1 MSAVRVATSPN
12 RAGSGRVS
20 SPPFFAAIPRPVTRK
35 DLPLT
40 TSLPA
45 DDLNPNMWIT
55 LRERLDADGRP
66 IDSGGFDVV
75 SGGSNDEDDDSNEAA
90 AVRGCP
96 VPPGTPLRL
105 LAPSVPYLYV
115 AVLGPDGE
123 EVGPVILDIRKHPVV
138 RLDEAV
144 PEAIQRFA
152 RARARKARR
161 QAVREAEEKA
171 MQRKYL
177 SQAFKHA
184 DDAPVGREA
193 DGDDGPV
200 EPTDGDRG
208 RVTDRRRGAGNPRKP
223 EADSGQ
229 DDSGQDRDPDASDH
243 FDLM

>member
-1 MSAVRVATSPN
+1 M
-12 RAGSGRVS
+12 
-20 SPPFFAAIPRPVTRK
+20 
-35 DLPLT
+35 T
-40 TSLPA
+40 TPLPA

-66 IDSGGFDVV
+66 IESGGFDVV
-75 SGGSNDEDDDSNEAA
+75 SGGSNDEDDDSNEAAA

-161 QAVREAEEKA
+161 QAARDAEDKA

-184 DDAPVGREA
+184 GDDPVDREA
-193 DGDDGPV
+193 DGDDGSG

-208 RVTDRRRGAGNPRKP
+208 RVTDRRRGTGKPRKP
-223 EADSGQ
+223 EADSGQDEAGQ
-229 DDSGQDRDPDASDH
+229 DDSGQDRDPDASDP